1 MTPNSLKD
9 VLNIQTG
16 YKIWKK
22 FCVLDIVCASNND
35 AIATVNKEGIVTAV
49 SEGSAVITVST
60 KDKKY
65 NACLAVTVIDPNKKE
80 FEPLKDFKTVNYYF
94 GNSEGVL
101 IWKLN

>member
-1 MTPNSLKD
+1 MYTDITVGKNHYIQLIQIPKD
-9 VLNIQTG
+9 
-16 YKIWKK
+16 YK
-22 FCVLDIVCASNND
+22 VEDIVCASSND

-101 IWKLN
+101 I